1 MKDNLVAHVY
11 QPMKQAEAAL
21 CEDFNYYRKT
31 VCFFCKKKRKKKTR
45 KKTKNNVVT
54 LCVYNLLNI
63 ALELLVSHR
72 QSVEEL
78 LQAHSGALLPRMR

>member
-21 CEDFNYYRKT
+21 CKDFNYY
-31 VCFFCKKKRKKKTR
+31 KKKKKKKTNH
-45 KKTKNNVVT
+45 KTKNNVVT

>member
-31 VCFFCKKKRKKKTR
+31 VKKQNKK
-45 KKTKNNVVT
+45 KNNVVT